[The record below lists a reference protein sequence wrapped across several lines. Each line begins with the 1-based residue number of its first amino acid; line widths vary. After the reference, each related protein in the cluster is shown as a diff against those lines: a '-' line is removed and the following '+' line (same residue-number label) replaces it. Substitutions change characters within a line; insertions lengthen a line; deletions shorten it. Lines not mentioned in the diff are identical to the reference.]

1 MIRRVAIATGLVAV
15 LLGALWE
22 VPRRLDWA
30 AWRADLAWLATQRLG
45 RIVYLS
51 GPVRLTLLPQP
62 VIEAEGVELGG
73 AEGDVGLKAQALR
86 LRLGWGALLAGR
98 LEPREIALVGADLRL
113 PWPPAPN
120 FSLRA
125 PSWVTVLSA
134 EIERGRLTMGPLTL
148 EGINAT
154 ITTGGPTEALLAKGR
169 FSWRGQAVSF
179 DANIGRP
186 GWDSVAPMDLTL
198 RQGETSLNTRGAL
211 LPEGGYEGQLSVAGN
226 DLSQIFPGPAQAFR
240 TRGRLTVSADLL
252 SADDLTM
259 DLGGAPAKGAA
270 TLRLSPSP
278 RLDLALAASRLDL
291 DGWVNALR
299 RAGTRPFPMGL
310 DLSSEQ
316 ANFGGLALRRLRAS
330 ALMTSGKVT
339 VSDFSAVLPGD
350 TRIAGSGEA
359 ETGTPP
365 APGQPGA
372 APVPP
377 PAERLTLNLQL
388 DGSDWRS
395 TLAAL
400 GYPLTGIDPAR
411 LKEGEAKLSLVAT
424 PGQIAFTDLNA
435 QIDGTRL
442 SGTGVLRLGARPA
455 LGLGLTLDALDLAR
469 LWPTGMDRPTF
480 LGLLSGFD
488 ANLRLNAERL
498 AWGEQALNGAGLDA
512 ALENGRVTLRRLAGE
527 LSGAQVALSGT
538 AQLPAGNNP
547 LRLADVVFEAN
558 APLAGEPM
566 ALLPGEWP
574 RLETFADDPLT
585 LRVTAAGP
593 LEQLQGRVAL
603 ELGSL
608 RAELQGTGDILARR
622 GNATFTM
629 RHPGLT
635 RLLGQVMGPGTGDW
649 LGDGSLA
656 IIAPLAITPQGAST
670 EFLDVTAASLRA
682 NGAVALA
689 LDGPRPRLTGRL
701 GMERL
706 QLPGFVPGSRDP
718 LPIRDLR
725 LFDAE
730 LSLTAGRLD
739 MPNLPVVE
747 EAATTLRLNDGTLT
761 LADGKGRFSGGT
773 IGFGGGITPGA
784 DTPRSQ
790 LTLNLTDVAMNG
802 GLFDT
807 PLDLSGGRLS
817 GSVNLSA
824 AGYSPAAMVASLT
837 GELRLSLKD
846 GMLEGVDLPA
856 LAAAADRP
864 ALAEA
869 EAGMRAAF
877 TLGQTN
883 LTTLDLAARLEQGR
897 AVLGATRLTLG
908 DGQAAEVTGEVDL
921 PRRTIDLRLAT
932 RFGAAPDVA
941 LRLTGP
947 LERPRRLPE
956 LSPWL
961 RWKAA
966 Q

>member
-1 MIRRVAIATGLVAV
+1 MIRRFAILFGLVLV
-15 LLGALWE
+15 LLAALWE

-120 FSLRA
+120 FSLRP
-125 PSWVTVLSA
+125 PSWMTVLSA

-148 EGINAT
+148 EGIDAT

-186 GWDSVAPMDLTL
+186 GWDAVAPMELNL
-198 RQGETSLNTRGAL
+198 RQGETALNTRGAL
-211 LPEGGYEGQLSVAGN
+211 LPEGGYEGQLSLSGN
-226 DLSQIFPGPAQAFR
+226 DLSQLLPGPVQPFR
-240 TRGRLTVSADLL
+240 ARGRLAVSADLL
-252 SADDLTM
+252 SADDLSI

-270 TLRLSPSP
+270 TLRLSPSL

-291 DGWVNALR
+291 DGWVAALR
-299 RAGTRPFPMGL
+299 RAGTRPFPVGL
-310 DLSSEQ
+310 DLSAEQ
-316 ANFGGLALRRLRAS
+316 ANFAGLAIRRLRAS
-330 ALMTSGKVT
+330 ALVSGGKVSI
-339 VSDFSAVLPGD
+339 SDFSALLPGD
-350 TRIAGSGEA
+350 TRVAGSGEA

-377 PAERLTLNLQL
+377 PAERLTLDLRL

-395 TLAAL
+395 TLAAM

-411 LKEGEAKLSLVAT
+411 LKEGEARLNLVAT
-424 PGQIAFTDLNA
+424 PGQVAFSDLNA

-442 SGTGVLRLGARPA
+442 SGTGVVRFGARPA
-455 LGLGLTLDALDLAR
+455 LGLGLTLDTLDLAR
-469 LWPTGMDRPTF
+469 LWPAGMDRAGF
-480 LGLLSGFD
+480 LALFAGFD
-488 ANLRLNAERL
+488 ANLRLNAEKL
-498 AWGEQALNGAGLDA
+498 AWGGRSLNGAGLDA
-512 ALENGRVTLRRLAGE
+512 ALENGRLTLRRLAGE
-527 LSGAQVALSGT
+527 LSGAQVSLSGA
-538 AQLPAGNNP
+538 AQLPGGNNP
-547 LRLADVVFEAN
+547 LRLADVVLEAN

-574 RLETFADDPLT
+574 RLASFTDDPLA

-593 LEQLQGRVAL
+593 LEQLQGRVSL

-608 RAELQGTGDILARR
+608 RAELQGTGDILGRR
-622 GNATFTM
+622 GNATLTL

-635 RLLGQVMGPGTGDW
+635 RLLGEVMGPGTGDW

-656 IIAPLAITPQGAST
+656 LIAPLAITPTSLST
-670 EFLDVTAASLRA
+670 EYLDLTAGSLKA
-682 NGAVALA
+682 NGAVSLV
-689 LDGPRPRLTGRL
+689 LDGVRPRLTGRL
-701 GMERL
+701 AMERL
-706 QLPGFVPGSRDP
+706 QLSGFDPASRDP
-718 LPIRDLR
+718 LTIGDLR
-725 LFDAE
+725 LLDAD
-730 LSLTAGRLD
+730 LALTAGRAT
-739 MPNLPVVE
+739 LPGLPPLE
-747 EAATTLRLNDGTLT
+747 DAAGSLRLTDGALSI
-761 LADGKGRFSGGT
+761 ADGKGRFSGGS

-790 LTLNLTDVAMNG
+790 MTLNLTDVVLDG
-802 GLFDT
+802 GFFDT
-807 PLDLSGGRLS
+807 PLDISGGRLS
-817 GSVNLSA
+817 GSVTLSA
-824 AGYSPAAMVASLT
+824 LGYSPAAMVASLS
-837 GELRLSLKD
+837 GDLRLSLRD

-856 LAAAADRP
+856 LAVAADRP
-864 ALAEA
+864 ALADA
-869 EAGMRAAF
+869 EAGLRAALS
-877 TLGQTN
+877 LGRTN
-883 LTTLDLAARLEQGR
+883 LSSFDLQARVEQGR
-897 AVLGATRLTLG
+897 VSLGPTRLSLA
-908 DGQAAEVTGEVDL
+908 DGQTGDVTGEVDL

-932 RFGAAPDVA
+932 RFGEAPDLA

-947 LERPRRLPE
+947 LDRPRRLPE
-956 LSPWL
+956 LAPWL